1 MIQRPASQ
9 GGASA
14 SQRLLPCVV
23 MFCWHRASPLGK
35 PTSYWKQNHFMFQFI
50 VICLCFSDWGIKYV
64 LFWRLRKDLK
74 SLFVV
79 HPAWY
84 VRALITVIK
93 PFIRWAQMIISLA
106 NRAKKGHTHY
116 SYLKPSVWTICFL
129 SWSEKFSRKMRF
141 IHSLQELAEFVPV
154 AQLQI
159 PDSIRQWVSTS
170 SHISALSAYHYLKT
184 WTKYIYIH
192 THYIAKSI
200 GSPPSNERFD
210 YCSNF
215 HEYKS

>member
-116 SYLKPSVWTICFL
+116 SYLKPSVWTICFSL
-129 SWSEKFSRKMRF
+129 EVRNSAGRCASSTACKNWQSLFLWPSCKSQTASDSECPHQATLVHCLR
-141 IHSLQELAEFVPV
+141 I
-154 AQLQI
+154 I
-159 PDSIRQWVSTS
+159 I
-170 SHISALSAYHYLKT
+170 
-184 WTKYIYIH
+184 
-192 THYIAKSI
+192 
-200 GSPPSNERFD
+200 
-210 YCSNF
+210 
-215 HEYKS
+215 